1 MTLQKIYINFIIHSI
16 FNSTGFLQLNKIFK
30 IKLLMAFLQM
40 SDRLSI
46 LLADILLKHSFIKK
60 LSGMNYVVENLVAKK
75 LASICTI
82 LIFIPW
88 HSPTPGSCGGKS
100 SYEFRRDLH
109 FPWFQ
114 WKASGSNCES
124 KWKARWRIW

>member
-1 MTLQKIYINFIIHSI
+1 
-16 FNSTGFLQLNKIFK
+16 
-30 IKLLMAFLQM
+30 M

-88 HSPTPGSCGGKS
+88 HSPTPGSCEGNQIMS
-100 SYEFRRDLH
+100 SGETCI
-109 FPWFQ
+109 FPDFSEKQ
-114 WKASGSNCES
+114 VGATVKASGKHVGEFDSF
-124 KWKARWRIW
+124 KASREMVGY